1 MAIESYV
8 EDILKSP
15 EATFRKIM
23 LKIIQKSDRDAKIE
37 LVRQYTEVDE
47 ILFEAIKAILKD
59 LKVEE
64 GVISQFLYRYFNIE
78 IVKNKKREQLIIL
91 GTQLKTQYTRL
102 RKEQNRVNIH
112 ILNLSLS
119 LDNLKRLKEAFH
131 NKRELILTDKEFN
144 KSNAFIKKLNSKI
157 DELSEYKNSLKQKYI
172 KLNETEKVYKNLY
185 KQIPRYYELQE
196 DNFMNLLAPSV
207 KQKMFSWS

>member
-1 MAIESYV
+1 
-8 EDILKSP
+8 
-15 EATFRKIM
+15 M